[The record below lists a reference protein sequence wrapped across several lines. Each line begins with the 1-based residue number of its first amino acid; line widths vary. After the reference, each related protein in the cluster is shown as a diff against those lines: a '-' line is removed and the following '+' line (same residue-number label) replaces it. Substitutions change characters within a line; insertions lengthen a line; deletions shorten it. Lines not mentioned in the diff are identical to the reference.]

1 MNSNPAEALN
11 LVVPVFQFLDRL
23 IQEQGIYLYM
33 VCVWLSPL
41 LIIWILKGGFWRR
54 PARPTHVVF
63 VTKSE
68 PPPVPPKLSPTV
80 TTTSHS
86 PTDNDGQSFTA

>member
-1 MNSNPAEALN
+1 MNTNAIEVLKLEDQA
-11 LVVPVFQFLDRL
+11 FQFLDRL

-41 LIIWILKGGFWRR
+41 LIIWILKGGFWRK
-54 PARPTHVVF
+54 PSHPPHIKI

-68 PPPVPPKLSPTV
+68 PPPVPPKLFPTV
-80 TTTSHS
+80 TRTGHS
-86 PTDNDGQSFTA
+86 PTDNDEQSFTA

>member
-1 MNSNPAEALN
+1 MNSNAIEVLKLEDQA
-11 LVVPVFQFLDRL
+11 FQFLDRL

-41 LIIWILKGGFWRR
+41 LVLWILKGGFWQR
-54 PARPTHVVF
+54 PARPAHVVF
-63 VTKSE
+63 VTKTE

-80 TTTSHS
+80 SDEITAQQA
-86 PTDNDGQSFTA
+86 DNHG